1 MERSRQKMRE
11 SVAQFAFNPFLADS
25 EVPRTGL
32 PVVTRN
38 WGFWLPIL
46 PLFSRAALGVLLG
59 ALCVNDAAL
68 SWCQVF
74 GSNSQTSCF
83 PKRIS

>member
-1 MERSRQKMRE
+1 MRE
-11 SVAQFAFNPFLADS
+11 SVAQFAAFNPFLADS
-25 EVPRTGL
+25 GVPRTRF
-32 PVVTRN
+32 TRRYPKL
-38 WGFWLPIL
+38 GFLVRYPFFHYL
-46 PLFSRAALGVLLG
+46 VRAALGVLLG

-74 GSNSQTSCF
+74 GSNSQTSSCF